1 MSLETIDEEKQG
13 TYCSSSSA
21 ESKFAYLPMDIL
33 SNIGELKFGKRVDRD
48 SDYFFPVTYNGKT
61 CHIETPKCL
70 FMFGLEKYRNPGGKF
85 DKYSIN
91 LSLREICREAENG
104 HNVTNFRYLLENM
117 DLFAQQEI
125 YDDPKFVYFS
135 SVRPNHK
142 DAKKPPV
149 LRIKVPSDS
158 KRLKITIVRED
169 GKEQYYPLVAEFDAM
184 FKHRNEVK
192 CIIEVNPIWYAGGKV
207 DMDPSKLK
215 PKKFGISYKLIKIQL
230 ADAGRRL
237 VKFR

>member
-1 MSLETIDEEKQG
+1 MALETIEENARTEETRTAQ
-13 TYCSSSSA
+13 Y
-21 ESKFAYLPMDIL
+21 AYLPMDIL
-33 SNIGELKFGKRVDRD
+33 SDIGELKFGKRVDRD
-48 SDYFFPVTYNGKT
+48 TDYFFPVTYKGKT
-61 CHIETPKCL
+61 CHIETPKML
-70 FMFGLEKYRNPGGKF
+70 YMFKLEKYRNPGGKF

-104 HNVTNFRYLLENM
+104 HNVTNFKYLLENL
-117 DLFAQQEI
+117 DLFAQQDI
-125 YDDPKFVYFS
+125 YEDPRFVYFS
-135 SVRPNHK
+135 SLRPNHK
-142 DAKKPPV
+142 DSKKPPV
-149 LRIKVPSDS
+149 LRIKVPSDA

-169 GKEQYYPLVAEFDAM
+169 GKEQYYPLASDFEAI

-192 CIIEVNPIWYAGGKV
+192 CIIEINPIWYAGGKLDV
-207 DMDPSKLK
+207 DITKMK

>member
-1 MSLETIDEEKQG
+1 MSALNTIDETEEVSEPKF
-13 TYCSSSSA
+13 
-21 ESKFAYLPMDIL
+21 KFAYLPLEIL
-33 SNIGELKFGKRVDRD
+33 SNISELRFGKRVDRD
-48 SDYFFPVTYNGKT
+48 PDYFFPVTYNGKT

-104 HNVTNFRYLLENM
+104 HNVTNFKYLLENI

-125 YDDPKFVYFS
+125 YEDPKFNYFS
-135 SVRPNHK
+135 SVRPNLK
-142 DAKKPPV
+142 DPKKPPV
-149 LRIKVPSDS
+149 LRIKVPSDA

-169 GKEQYYPLVAEFDAM
+169 GKEQYYPLVTEFEAI

-192 CIIEVNPIWYAGGKV
+192 CIIEVNPIWYAGGNIK
-207 DMDPSKLK
+207 DLHHLE

-230 ADAGRRL
+230 ADAGRRI
-237 VKFR
+237 VKFRC